1 MKNTVAIVGSHPRT
15 RVEFDFG
22 RTDCDVWVFNEALSN
37 QNEVWCPRA
46 DAVFQMHVETIWRNP
61 NNRNDKGHAD
71 WLKTQRD
78 TVVYM
83 QEMYIDVPMSRKYP
97 LEEVLSGL
105 HINKRY
111 ITSSVA
117 YALALASHLGYKRIE
132 LYGVEMETDT
142 EYRYQRD
149 GVTFWVGVAVGRG
162 IEVELHC
169 GMMESPLYG
178 YEGDM
183 KMDYSVFTDAIKDAE
198 TRLPEIQKEY
208 AAKQERTA
216 ALIRQYTETGKDEG
230 NQIVKLVQEQLGT
243 GIQYGT
249 LDGSKQEAE
258 RYQKKADA
266 MIAKTN
272 EFIFSRQEFDQAR
285 QALQKKQA
293 ELMTKSNVLAG
304 QVETLYREVG
314 KTSNLNRRRKRADDF
329 VKTLD
334 EYIKATITV
343 AMLVG
348 GLQENQRYIGIMDG
362 LIKAAGGTKSEAV
375 LLEAYEN
382 RRKSAE
388 E

>member
-1 MKNTVAIVGSHPRT
+1 M
-15 RVEFDFG
+15 EFDFG

-230 NQIVKLVQEQLGT
+230 NQIVKLVQEQLGV

-249 LDGSKQEAE
+249 LDGQKQEAE

-382 RRKSAE
+382 RRESAE